1 MSRLSAVGSI
11 PIADR
16 IKAFDNGSSKGKP
29 RKMSSESPPPR
40 NSLPSSPLFKT
51 FPRTQFSAKDPTRP
65 SPPTTNP
72 SSRSTSRSSL
82 ASLSSVGKDDPNSS
96 STPPPAQIKNLLKPN
111 SIHSVVTSSR
121 SEKTTSKTVV
131 TVENNDQMDSKSYNS
146 SKNLSNSQESLSS
159 SSNGE
164 AFKHANEF
172 EDTISKLNTVRED
185 SGDVFVEGDTVD
197 RARPRRSVIEVH
209 QERDIPEKAPVA
221 SSFREEQ
228 LSVNNNRNTHR
239 NANSNGQPHIWSKS
253 SNGNMDQLETG
264 NVTLTGREDKIYS
277 FSSDSEELPSFSS
290 SVTDE
295 GEMKEVRD
303 LRKAK
308 REVDMRLVDRE
319 DQVEDLA
326 QQVDML
332 LSVKSRLETE
342 LAHSRK
348 EHKREVADKD
358 DELEDTRTSAA
369 KRVKILEQQL
379 ELEHEERLAF
389 LRERHELEGKIMTL
403 KDALDHG
410 SSEEQVRK
418 LKKDLKRSK
427 ALLKDAQLMLDKNN
441 QEGINK
447 IVLRQLKN
455 QLEDAEFAR
464 TAAMKG
470 RANTELELVE
480 VNSMLEDVTRVRTE
494 LEEKMVKV
502 GREKADLAQQLRE
515 NEEEMTELLKKY
527 KAAVSACSVDQITIQ
542 DQAVYIQ
549 QLEAERNRAREMLA
563 EMEVKVEHSKG
574 EQVSVAQHRRL
585 ELRLREMDSKLELE
599 KTGKSRL
606 EVQVG
611 RLKEVIEKLSKE
623 GEVLRAREKTSVEEV
638 KKMSKVLREL
648 KEDLASYQGRDADFG
663 QKKVDMEKMLEV
675 AEAETI
681 IAKNELKVALRRIE
695 DLQAAIQGDMDT
707 SAGDSDVESDGEGL
721 GETEVWLEQARR
733 RMVGVGGR
741 RSSQSQH
748 NSLSMTNTG
757 HNSLTDLA
765 DKSFSTV
772 SSIDGRDY
780 EPAGN

>member
-1 MSRLSAVGSI
+1 MSRLSSVGSI

-16 IKAFDNGSSKGKP
+16 IKAFDSGNKSKSGKIASP
-29 RKMSSESPPPR
+29 SPPQR
-40 NSLPSSPLFKT
+40 NSVPSSPLQKT
-51 FPRTQFSAKDPTRP
+51 FSRSQFSARDPTRP

-72 SSRSTSRSSL
+72 PSRSTSRSSL
-82 ASLSSVGKDDPNSS
+82 ANDPLTLS
-96 STPPPAQIKNLLKPN
+96 PPPVAQLKNLQKSN
-111 SIHSVVTSSR
+111 STHSVVKNETAITSTR
-121 SEKTTSKTVV
+121 VEKTTTKTI
-131 TVENNDQMDSKSYNS
+131 TTHENNGSLKSS
-146 SKNLSNSQESLSS
+146 SSQLARNLSNTQLNNLESQQNK
-159 SSNGE
+159 NGG
-164 AFKHANEF
+164 FKSTNEF
-172 EDTISKLNTVRED
+172 QDSITKLNKVKETSNE
-185 SGDVFVEGDTVD
+185 VFAGKDTVD
-197 RARPRRSVIEVH
+197 RAKVRKSSVIEVH
-209 QERDIPEKAPVA
+209 QEQSIPEISTPV
-221 SSFREEQ
+221 SQNEGQ
-228 LSVNNNRNTHR
+228 DLKGNNNNHSHHR
-239 NANSNGQPHIWSKS
+239 NANSGANFWSKPN
-253 SNGNMDQLETG
+253 NGCHEQTETSQG
-264 NVTLTGREDKIYS
+264 TPAGREDKIYS

-295 GEMKEVRD
+295 GEMREVRD

-308 REVDMRLVDRE
+308 REVDLRLVDRE
-319 DQVEDLA
+319 DQVEDLV

-332 LSVKSRLETE
+332 LSVKARLDTE

-369 KRVKILEQQL
+369 KRIKVLEQQL

-389 LRERHELEGKIMTL
+389 LRERHELEGRIMTL

-410 SSEEQVRK
+410 NSEEQVRK

-441 QEGINK
+441 QEGLNK

-480 VNSMLEDVTRVRTE
+480 VNSMLEDTTRLRTE
-494 LEEKMVKV
+494 LEEKMVRV
-502 GREKADLAQQLRE
+502 GREKADLSQHLRE
-515 NEEEMTELLKKY
+515 NEEEMAELLKKY
-527 KAAVSACSVDQITIQ
+527 KAAVAACSVDQITIQ
-542 DQAVYIQ
+542 DQAVTIQ
-549 QLEAERNRAREMLA
+549 HLEAERNRAREMLA

-574 EQVSVAQHRRL
+574 DQVSVAQHRRL

-611 RLKEVIEKLSKE
+611 RLREVIEKLTKDSE
-623 GEVLRAREKTSVEEV
+623 MLRGREKSSLEEV
-638 KKMSKVLREL
+638 KKISKVYRET
-648 KEDLASYQGRDADFG
+648 KEDLASIQGRDSEWG
-663 QKKVDMEKMLEV
+663 QKKSDMEKMMEV
-675 AEAETI
+675 TEAETVSV
-681 IAKNELKVALRRIE
+681 KNELKVALRRIE

-707 SAGDSDVESDGEGL
+707 SAGDSEGESDGEGL

-733 RMVGVGGR
+733 RMVGGSVGGR
-741 RSSQSQH
+741 RSN
-748 NSLSMTNTG
+748 NSISNTG

-772 SSIDGRDY
+772 SSVDGR
-780 EPAGN
+780 ESEIGN

>member
-1 MSRLSAVGSI
+1 
-11 PIADR
+11 
-16 IKAFDNGSSKGKP
+16 
-29 RKMSSESPPPR
+29 
-40 NSLPSSPLFKT
+40 
-51 FPRTQFSAKDPTRP
+51 
-65 SPPTTNP
+65 
-72 SSRSTSRSSL
+72 
-82 ASLSSVGKDDPNSS
+82 
-96 STPPPAQIKNLLKPN
+96 
-111 SIHSVVTSSR
+111 
-121 SEKTTSKTVV
+121 VV
-131 TVENNDQMDSKSYNS
+131 TVEHNADNKVLSGSLGSRSISK
-146 SKNLSNSQESLSS
+146 SQESQILTRNDSKDS
-159 SSNGE
+159 
-164 AFKHANEF
+164 F
-172 EDTISKLNTVRED
+172 SKLRSVKED
-185 SGDVFVEGDTVD
+185 AGEVFAKGDTVD
-197 RARPRRSVIEVH
+197 RANPRRSIIEIC
-209 QERDIPEKAPVA
+209 QESPIPQKF
-221 SSFREEQ
+221 SNNLKEEEV
-228 LSVNNNRNTHR
+228 SVNNNNNNKATLR
-239 NANSNGQPHIWSKS
+239 NANNSAGSHLWSK
-253 SNGNMDQLETG
+253 TG
-264 NVTLTGREDKIYS
+264 NGTSDQHDIGVGGREDKVYS

-295 GEMKEVRD
+295 GEVREVKD

-332 LSVKSRLETE
+332 LSVKARLEAE
-342 LAHSRK
+342 LTQCRK

-358 DELEDTRTSAA
+358 DELEDTRASAA
-369 KRVKILEQQL
+369 KKIKILEQQL
-379 ELEHEERLAF
+379 ELEHEERLGF
-389 LRERHELEGKIMTL
+389 LRERHELEGKIMAL
-403 KDALDHG
+403 KDELDHG

-480 VNSMLEDVTRVRTE
+480 VNSMLEDMSRVKTE
-494 LEEKMVKV
+494 LEEKLVKV
-502 GREKADLAQQLRE
+502 GREKADLAQQLKE
-515 NEEEMTELLKKY
+515 NEEEMAELLKKY
-527 KAAVSACSVDQITIQ
+527 KASVAACSVDQITIQ
-542 DQAVYIQ
+542 DQAVTIQ
-549 QLEAERNRAREMLA
+549 QLEAERNRARELLA
-563 EMEVKVEHSKG
+563 EMEVRVEHSKG

-606 EVQVG
+606 EVQVA

-623 GEVLRAREKTSVEEV
+623 GEVLRSREKNSMEEM
-638 KKMSKVLREL
+638 KKMSKAQREL
-648 KEDLASYQGRDADFG
+648 KEDLAAFQGKDADFG

-681 IAKNELKVALRRIE
+681 IAKNELKVAQRRIE

-707 SAGDSDVESDGEGL
+707 SAGDSECESD
-721 GETEVWLEQARR
+721 GETEVWLDQARR
-733 RMVGVGGR
+733 RMGL
-741 RSSQSQH
+741 SQASNNSNSQH
-748 NSLSMTNTG
+748 NSLSITG

-772 SSIDGRDY
+772 SSIDGRDV
-780 EPAGN
+780 EQGN

>member
-1 MSRLSAVGSI
+1 M
-11 PIADR
+11 
-16 IKAFDNGSSKGKP
+16 
-29 RKMSSESPPPR
+29 
-40 NSLPSSPLFKT
+40 
-51 FPRTQFSAKDPTRP
+51 
-65 SPPTTNP
+65 
-72 SSRSTSRSSL
+72 
-82 ASLSSVGKDDPNSS
+82 
-96 STPPPAQIKNLLKPN
+96 
-111 SIHSVVTSSR
+111 TSSR
-121 SEKTTSKTVV
+121 TEKTIV
-131 TVENNDQMDSKSYNS
+131 TVENNDDINLSESMNTPSR
-146 SKNLSNSQESLSS
+146 NLSNSQINNPESQVQASHS
-159 SSNGE
+159 G
-164 AFKHANEF
+164 AFKQANEF
-172 EDTISKLNTVRED
+172 QDSISKLKTVKED
-185 SGDVFVEGDTVD
+185 FGDVFVKGDTVD
-197 RARPRRSVIEVH
+197 RAKPRRSIIEVH
-209 QERDIPEKAPVA
+209 QEHAIPEKAPA
-221 SSFREEQ
+221 SSNFKDEQ
-228 LSVNNNRNTHR
+228 HFANNNGNTHR
-239 NANSNGQPHIWSKS
+239 NANSNAGSHTWTRP
-253 SNGNMDQLETG
+253 SNGGLDQHGSVPAAL
-264 NVTLTGREDKIYS
+264 VGREDKIYS

-308 REVDMRLVDRE
+308 REVDLRLVDRE

-342 LAHSRK
+342 IAHCRK

-358 DELEDTRTSAA
+358 DELEDTRASAT
-369 KRVKILEQQL
+369 KKIKILEQQL

-389 LRERHELEGKIMTL
+389 LRERHDLEGKIMTL
-403 KDALDHG
+403 KDELDHG

-441 QEGINK
+441 QDGINK

-494 LEEKMVKV
+494 LEEKLVKV

-515 NEEEMTELLKKY
+515 NEEEMAELLKKY

-542 DQAVYIQ
+542 DQAVTIQ
-549 QLEAERNRAREMLA
+549 QLESERNRAREMLA
-563 EMEVKVEHSKG
+563 EMEVRVEHSKG

-599 KTGKSRL
+599 KTGKSRM

-623 GEVLRAREKTSVEEV
+623 GEVLRAREKSSTEDV
-638 KKMSKVLREL
+638 KKMSKVQREL
-648 KEDLASYQGRDADFG
+648 KEELTSHQGRDADFG
-663 QKKVDMEKMLEV
+663 QKKIDMEKMLEV

-707 SAGDSDVESDGEGL
+707 SAGDSEGESDGEGL

-733 RMVGVGGR
+733 RMVGGSVGGR

-748 NSLSMTNTG
+748 NSLSMTG

-772 SSIDGRDY
+772 SSIDGRDL
-780 EPAGN
+780 EQGN

>member
-1 MSRLSAVGSI
+1 M
-11 PIADR
+11 
-16 IKAFDNGSSKGKP
+16 N
-29 RKMSSESPPPR
+29 
-40 NSLPSSPLFKT
+40 
-51 FPRTQFSAKDPTRP
+51 
-65 SPPTTNP
+65 
-72 SSRSTSRSSL
+72 SRSS
-82 ASLSSVGKDDPNSS
+82 SLN
-96 STPPPAQIKNLLKPN
+96 
-111 SIHSVVTSSR
+111 TS
-121 SEKTTSKTVV
+121 
-131 TVENNDQMDSKSYNS
+131 N
-146 SKNLSNSQESLSS
+146 NLSNSITNQQESQLT

-185 SGDVFVEGDTVD
+185 SGEVFVEGDTVD
-197 RARPRRSVIEVH
+197 RARPRRSVVEVH
-209 QERDIPEKAPVA
+209 QERDIPAKAPVT
-221 SSFREEQ
+221 SRFKEDQ
-228 LSVNNNRNTHR
+228 LSVNNNGNMHR
-239 NANSNGQPHIWSKS
+239 NANSNGQPHNWSKS

-332 LSVKSRLETE
+332 LSVKARLETE

-358 DELEDTRTSAA
+358 DELEDTRTSAT
-369 KRVKILEQQL
+369 KKVKILEQQL
-379 ELEHEERLAF
+379 EMEHEERLAF

-480 VNSMLEDVTRVRTE
+480 VNSMLEDVSRVRTE
-494 LEEKMVKV
+494 LEDKMVKV

-515 NEEEMTELLKKY
+515 NEEEMAELLKKY

-638 KKMSKVLREL
+638 KKMSKVLREM

-780 EPAGN
+780 EPGN